1 MPGYADYV
9 ITDRMIE
16 AEYKNKSVWDIVY
29 ENIILKTPGI
39 GKLTEDQYIY
49 RGKELRFVVDMN
61 LVESTDLQY
70 YMASEIASISFFPGC
85 SKRTGLCPE
94 CTFPERSRMAGRPQ
108 TERE

>member
-1 MPGYADYV
+1 M
-9 ITDRMIE
+9 
-16 AEYKNKSVWDIVY
+16 WDIVY

-70 YMASEIASISFFPGC
+70 YMASEIASISFSGMLKAYRFM
-85 SKRTGLCPE
+85 
-94 CTFPERSRMAGRPQ
+94 SRMHLS
-108 TERE
+108 